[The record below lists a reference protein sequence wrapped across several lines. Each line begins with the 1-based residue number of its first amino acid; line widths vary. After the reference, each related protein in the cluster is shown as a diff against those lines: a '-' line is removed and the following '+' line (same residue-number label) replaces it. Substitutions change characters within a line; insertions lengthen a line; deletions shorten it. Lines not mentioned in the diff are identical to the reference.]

1 MGGLSSRLVTDR
13 LLPQQYEMVD
23 VKLLKRHPRNP
34 NQGDYGAIA
43 ESIETN
49 GFFGALV
56 VQRSTG
62 RVLVGNHRLQVA
74 QDQGI
79 AELPVLYVDVD
90 DERAL
95 RILLADNRTAR
106 LGHDALDLLGD
117 LLVELAMSEDGLAGT
132 GYNGDDLD
140 DVLRELDAIAA
151 RENEEVHRKAATH
164 EVVVVAT
171 SADEHRR
178 LLDHLIELEHLT
190 ATVTIACHSQDDMER
205 VRDHLVVAGLRPS
218 GRTRE

>member
-1 MGGLSSRLVTDR
+1 MGGLSCRLVTDR
-13 LLPQQYEMVD
+13 LLPQQFEMVD
-23 VKLLKRHPRNP
+23 VSLLKRHPRNP

-43 ESIETN
+43 ESIEAN

-79 AELPVLYVDVD
+79 AKLPVLYVDVD

-117 LLVELAMSEDGLAGT
+117 LLVELAMSEDGLTGT

-151 RENEEVHRKAATH
+151 REDEDVHRKAAVY

-171 SADEHRR
+171 SADEHRQ
-178 LLDHLIELEHLT
+178 LLANLVELEHLT
-190 ATVTIACHSQDDMER
+190 ATVTIACHSQSDMEY